1 MYIIGL
7 DVGVLEGYMMGNP
20 SEYIDVRVTINWC
33 IFMVKPAKASK
44 PSKLDFFNHIPYILF
59 GGVLWL
65 DAV

>member
-7 DVGVLEGYMMGNP
+7 DVGVLGRYGMGNP
-20 SEYIDVRVTINWC
+20 SEYKDVNPTIKWC
-33 IFMVKPAKASK
+33 MFMARLTK